1 MKLRNALAAA
11 LLLTATGALPALADD
26 DAGRPRILAQAAS
39 QRDRAPHFDPTR
51 GDGPQPHNPSAT
63 SNHSG
68 GAAAHFDAPR
78 GDGPQPHRPDGVATQ
93 SPSGAP
99 AHFDA
104 TQGGGQ
110 QPHAPGRG
118 APQPGR

>member
-11 LLLTATGALPALADD
+11 LLLAATGTLPALADD
-26 DAGRPRILAQAAS
+26 DTGRLQILAQAAG
-39 QRDRAPHFDPTR
+39 QRDRAPHFDSTS
-51 GDGPQPHNPSAT
+51 GDGLQPHNPNPASVQ
-63 SNHSG
+63 SG
-68 GAAAHFDAPR
+68 GAPAHFDAPH
-78 GDGPQPHRPDGVATQ
+78 GDGPQPHRPGDAT
-93 SPSGAP
+93 SRSSSGAP